1 MDQEKTGKFI
11 ARMRREKEMTQ
22 AQLGERL
29 GVTNKTVSRWET
41 GKYMPDISMLSDLSR
56 ELGITVNELLSGEL
70 LTDKEFREAADANL
84 LLSLAEGRK
93 LRVQKHVAEILTC
106 GGIGILFGNLTAP
119 ESPERATM
127 IMIAFAALALGQL
140 LRGRYEEILL
150 GWFERKR

>member
-70 LTDKEFREAADANL
+70 LTDKEFRKAADANL

-93 LRVQKHVAEILTC
+93 LRVQKHVAEILTG
-106 GGIGILFGNLTAP
+106 GGIGILCNHNNDCICSFGAWP
-119 ESPERATM
+119 
-127 IMIAFAALALGQL
+127 AFAWTL
-140 LRGRYEEILL
+140 
-150 GWFERKR
+150 

>member
-1 MDQEKTGKFI
+1 
-11 ARMRREKEMTQ
+11 MTQ

-106 GGIGILFGNLTAP
+106 GGIGILFGNLNAP